1 MQIFV
6 RTLTGK
12 TITLDVEASDTIES
26 VKQKIQDKEVS
37 TTHDHTITLH
47 EPN

>member
-12 TITLDVEASDTIES
+12 TITIEVELSDTIES
-26 VKQKIQDKEVS
+26 VKQKIMDKEGKQ
-37 TTHDHTITLH
+37 
-47 EPN
+47 